1 MNDKLTSNLKLFA
14 LTLPLGL
21 AACATSGEMEALSAR
36 VDQAQATANQAA
48 ASSMEA
54 SRKSDEALKTA
65 NEAKAIAEQTDEKL
79 NRAFEKSMQK

>member
-1 MNDKLTSNLKLFA
+1 MNNKLTGTLKLFA

-21 AACATSGEMEALSAR
+21 AACATSGDLEALSGR
-36 VDQAQATANQAA
+36 VDQAQATADQAA
-48 ASSMEA
+48 ASSTEA
-54 SRKSDEALKTA
+54 SRKSDEALRTA